1 MTAERIV
8 SAARAQIG
16 VKESPANSNRV
27 KYNTAYYGR
36 EVSGNNYPWCCAFI
50 WWVFHSVGAD
60 KLFFGGKKTAYCPAV
75 ETYYRK
81 KGQWHKEPERGDLA
95 LFDFSGKGVAS
106 HIGIVE
112 SVNSDGSITTVEG
125 NTALSD
131 DDNGGAVMLR
141 FRKRSTVRGF
151 ARPAY
156 EDKDGTVDN
165 LLADG
170 IITADNA
177 ANWRAF
183 LSGTATPKPEYIRT
197 LLDRYH
203 KKLRG

>member
-8 SAARAQIG
+8 SAARAEIG

-36 EVSGNNYPWCCAFI
+36 EVSGADYPWCCAFV

-60 KLFFGGKKTAYCPAV
+60 YLFFGGKKTAYCPAA

-81 KGQWHKEPERGDLA
+81 KGQWFSEPKAGDLA

-106 HIGIVE
+106 HIGIVA
-112 SVNSDGSITTVEG
+112 SVNADGSITTVEG
-125 NTALSD
+125 NTALTN

-141 FRKRSTVRGF
+141 IRKRSAVRGF

-156 EDKDGTVDN
+156 EDKDGTVEH
-165 LLADG
+165 LLSDEDTGDDRWKKIEDAERGLKSTDE
-170 IITADNA
+170 TVRSLKR
-177 ANWRAF
+177 RATNTGR
-183 LSGTATPKPEYIRT
+183 S
-197 LLDRYH
+197 
-203 KKLRG
+203 

>member
-1 MTAERIV
+1 MTAERII
-8 SAARAQIG
+8 SAAQAEIG
-16 VKESPANSNRV
+16 VKESPANSNCV

-36 EVSGNNYPWCCAFI
+36 EVSGADYPWCCAFV

-81 KGQWHKEPERGDLA
+81 KGQWFSEPKAGDLA

-106 HIGIVE
+106 HIGIVA
-112 SVNSDGSITTVEG
+112 SVGADNSITTVEG
-125 NTALSD
+125 NTALTS

-141 FRKRSTVRGF
+141 FRKRSAVRGF
-151 ARPAY
+151 ARPSY
-156 EDKDGTVDN
+156 EERDETVEH
-165 LLADG
+165 LLSDG
-170 IITADNA
+170 IITANNA
-177 ANWRAF
+177 ENWRTF
-183 LSGTATPKPEYIRT
+183 LSGSATPKPEYIRA

-203 KKLRG
+203 EKLKK

>member
-8 SAARAQIG
+8 SAARAEIG
-16 VKESPANSNRV
+16 VKESPASSNRV

-36 EVSGNNYPWCCAFI
+36 EVSGTSYPWCCAFV

-60 KLFFGGKKTAYCPAV
+60 NLFFGGKKTAYCPAV
-75 ETYYRK
+75 EDYYRK
-81 KGQWHKEPERGDLA
+81 KGQWFSEPKVGDLA
-95 LFDFSGKGVAS
+95 LFDFSGTGTAS
-106 HIGIVE
+106 HIGIVAG
-112 SVNSDGSITTVEG
+112 VNSDGSITTVEG
-125 NTALSD
+125 NTAITS

-156 EDKDGTVDN
+156 DDRDETVEH

-170 IITADNA
+170 IITKENA

-183 LSGTATPKPEYIRT
+183 LSGAATPKPEYVRA

-203 KKLRG
+203 GKFKN

>member
-8 SAARAQIG
+8 SAARVEIG
-16 VKESPANSNRV
+16 VKESPASSNRV

-36 EVSGNNYPWCCAFI
+36 EVSGADYPWCCAFV

-60 KLFFGGKKTAYCPAV
+60 DLFFGGKKTAYCPAV

-81 KGQWHKEPERGDLA
+81 KGQWSFEPEAGDLA

-106 HIGIVE
+106 HIGIVA
-112 SVNSDGSITTVEG
+112 SVNADGSITTVEG
-125 NTALSD
+125 NTALTN

-141 FRKRSTVRGF
+141 FRSRSAVRGF
-151 ARPAY
+151 ARPEY
-156 EDKDGTVDN
+156 DERDGTVDN

-170 IITADNA
+170 IITVENA

-183 LSGTATPKPEYIRT
+183 LSGSAIPKPEYIRA

>member
-8 SAARAQIG
+8 SAAQAEIG

-36 EVSGNNYPWCCAFI
+36 EVSGADFPWCCAFI

-60 KLFFGGKKTAYCPAV
+60 DLFFGGGKTAYCPAV

-81 KGQWHKEPERGDLA
+81 KGQWFSEPKVGDLA

-106 HIGIVE
+106 HIGIVA
-112 SVNSDGSITTVEG
+112 SVNADGSITTVEG
-125 NTALSD
+125 NTALTN

-141 FRKRSTVRGF
+141 IRKRSAVRGF

-170 IITADNA
+170 IITAENA
-177 ANWRAF
+177 ANWCAF
-183 LSGTATPKPEYIRT
+183 LSGTAIPKPEYIRA